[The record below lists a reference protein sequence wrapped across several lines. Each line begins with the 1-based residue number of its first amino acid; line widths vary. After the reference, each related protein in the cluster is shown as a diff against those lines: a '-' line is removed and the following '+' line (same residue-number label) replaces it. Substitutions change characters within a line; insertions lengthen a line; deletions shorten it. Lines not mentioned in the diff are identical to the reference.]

1 MPTRSLDNLSTS
13 RYILLRSF
21 RRDGRP
27 VDTPMWFALDEG
39 ALLLRTGVGPKTKRL
54 ERHPDVELTL
64 CNYKGR
70 VRPDATPRKGRATIL
85 SGADAERADRL
96 LHARYGWQY
105 NTIPL
110 IRIPGVT
117 QGHRELSFREKLRRA
132 RSRQVWPDSALVRV
146 DPT

>member
-1 MPTRSLDNLSTS
+1 MPTRSLDELSTS

-39 ALLLRTGVGPKTKRL
+39 ALLFRTGVGPKTKRL

-85 SGADAERADRL
+85 SGAHAERADRL

-117 QGHRELSFREKLRRA
+117 QGHRELSFREKLRRT

>member
-1 MPTRSLDNLSTS
+1 MHTTSLNELSAA
-13 RYILLRSF
+13 RYVLLRSF
-21 RRDGRP
+21 RRDGTP

-39 ALLLRTGVGPKTKRL
+39 ALLFRTGIGPKTKRL

-64 CNYKGR
+64 CNYRGR
-70 VRPDATPRKGRATIL
+70 VRPDATPVKGRATIL
-85 SGADAERADRL
+85 SGADAARADGL

-117 QGHRELSFREKLRRA
+117 QGHRELSLREKLRRA

>member
-1 MPTRSLDNLSTS
+1 MPTRSVDELSTS
-13 RYILLRSF
+13 RYVLLRSF
-21 RRDGRP
+21 RRDGTP

-39 ALLLRTGVGPKTKRL
+39 ALLFRTGIGPKTKRL

-64 CNYKGR
+64 CNYRGR
-70 VRPDATPRKGRATIL
+70 VRPDATPVKGRATIL
-85 SGADAERADRL
+85 SGADAARADGL

-117 QGHRELSFREKLRRA
+117 QGHRELSLREKLRRA

-146 DPT
+146 DLT

>member
-1 MPTRSLDNLSTS
+1 MPTRSLDDLSTS

>member
-1 MPTRSLDNLSTS
+1 MPTRSLDDLSTS

-54 ERHPDVELTL
+54 DRHPDVELTL